1 MICIIFTIFSLA
13 IILIIISFAFTFCP
27 LLQLLRCNA
36 SNHLVKLLLH
46 LETSRQFW
54 NPLEN
59 RPWSGKIRTA
69 LKPSRK
75 LAMIWKNLDS
85 FETVQKIDDYLEK
98 SGQFETVRKIDNHLE
113 ILDSF
118 ETFQK
123 IGNHLENS
131 RSFWKYLDSLT
142 GFFLFSAQKLSG
154 HDKTFRVAML
164 PCFPGFSASAP
175 LF

>member
-13 IILIIISFAFTFCP
+13 IILIIISFTFTFCP
-27 LLQLLRCNA
+27 LLQLLQCNA

-113 ILDSF
+113 KSGQF
-118 ETFQK
+118 WNHPKNWKSSGK
-123 IGNHLENS
+123 IQIVLKVLGQLK
-131 RSFWKYLDSLT
+131 RFFCYT
-142 GFFLFSAQKLSG
+142 GKNFPDAQKLSG
-154 HDKTFRVAML
+154 
-164 PCFPGFSASAP
+164 
-175 LF
+175 

>member
-13 IILIIISFAFTFCP
+13 IILIIISFTFTFCP
-27 LLQLLRCNA
+27 LLQLLQCNA

-59 RPWSGKIRTA
+59 RPWSGKIWTA

-98 SGQFETVRKIDNHLE
+98 SGQIWNRLENCQSSGKIWTVLKLSRKLE
-113 ILDSF
+113 IIWKTPDRF
-118 ETFQK
+118 ES
-123 IGNHLENS
+123 IG
-131 RSFWKYLDSLT
+131 T
-142 GFFLFSAQKLSG
+142 
-154 HDKTFRVAML
+154 V
-164 PCFPGFSASAP
+164 
-175 LF
+175 